1 MCEHVW
7 PSALQRGRLGRRRV
21 DVKSSKSPT
30 SVLVST
36 SCFYPGTSSHR
47 HQQIIVQAPDR
58 SLSTG
63 TKPAQFASDSRH
75 ESHHV
80 SIKRRKPSR
89 SGVGVSGPQ
98 YLALDL
104 TRQFCLLIP
113 AAIKAQ
119 RVMQTSTRRK
129 SRRGPMKRPL
139 NQFSSCGT

>member
-63 TKPAQFASDSRH
+63 TEPAQFASDSRH

-89 SGVGVSGPQ
+89 SGVGVSSSQ
-98 YLALDL
+98 HLALDL

-113 AAIKAQ
+113 VAIKAQ
-119 RVMQTSTRRK
+119 RVMQMSTRPK
-129 SRRGPMKRPL
+129 SRKRPL
-139 NQFSSCGT
+139 NQFSSSGT